1 LAHLTCRGSPRKQKN
16 CFKFISVR
24 GIFDDMRLP
33 SPTSRRKNKVY
44 LSIWDVLWAL
54 ASPLP
59 ALWIGNAL
67 VLSQQD
73 WGMIAIYCALS
84 SGFAVVAFLAFRLQ
98 DSLTRHFSA
107 HEALDI
113 VEAVLFAQLMTGG
126 FLFTLTRLDGI
137 ARSVPLYHGLLLAGG
152 LIFIRILTRGAG
164 EEESAIDFQSRRE
177 RIIVIGANRLA
188 SSFIS
193 MLKAYTPGRAA
204 VVAVLEDKSGKIGRA
219 LGGVEVLGTSQDLDA
234 IVGEFTVHG
243 VHIDRVILA
252 GDKDLLS
259 SAALHDVER
268 VCKKRHLALSYL
280 PRMLGLTEPARYEPN
295 VAAVAEPALE
305 RQFFLRLKRLIDIVG
320 SLALMLLLLPIFA
333 VATLLVLIDVGSPV
347 LFWQERTGWRARPF
361 LIYKYRT
368 LRAPFNSEGR
378 PAVGD
383 RQPSAIGRFLRATR
397 IDELPQLINV
407 LLGDMSLIGP
417 RPLLPEDQPSNTAL
431 RLSVRPGITG
441 WAQIN
446 GAKLVA
452 KEDKETFDEWYVR
465 NASPW
470 VDTKIA
476 LLTLTIL
483 GRNYLGSAEASADL
497 AQVKSKRA
505 KLGMPETALPD
516 QPPTQKMQPASTV
529 KRSP

>member
-1 LAHLTCRGSPRKQKN
+1 
-16 CFKFISVR
+16 
-24 GIFDDMRLP
+24 
-33 SPTSRRKNKVY
+33 
-44 LSIWDVLWAL
+44 
-54 ASPLP
+54 
-59 ALWIGNAL
+59 
-67 VLSQQD
+67 
-73 WGMIAIYCALS
+73 
-84 SGFAVVAFLAFRLQ
+84 
-98 DSLTRHFSA
+98 
-107 HEALDI
+107 
-113 VEAVLFAQLMTGG
+113 
-126 FLFTLTRLDGI
+126 
-137 ARSVPLYHGLLLAGG
+137 LYHGLLLAGG
-152 LIFIRILTRGAG
+152 LIFIRSVTRGAG
-164 EEESAIDFQSRRE
+164 EDEGAVDFQSRRE

-188 SSFIS
+188 SSFIAI
-193 MLKAYTPGRAA
+193 LKAYKPGRAA

-234 IVGEFTVHG
+234 IVGEFAVHG

-280 PRMLGLTEPARYEPN
+280 PRMLGLTEPVCGELN
-295 VAAVAEPALE
+295 VAVAAEPAPE
-305 RQFFLRLKRLIDIVG
+305 RHLFLRLKRLIDVVG
-320 SLALMLLLLPIFA
+320 SLALMLLLSPLIA

-368 LRAPFNSEGR
+368 LRAPFSSEGR

-383 RQPSAIGRFLRATR
+383 RQPSAIGRFLRTTR

-476 LLTLTIL
+476 LLTLRVL

-497 AQVKSKRA
+497 AQVQTKRA
-505 KLGMPETALPD
+505 KLAMPETALSD
-516 QPPTQKMQPASTV
+516 QPPTQKGMQPAATV
-529 KRSP
+529 KRSLSA